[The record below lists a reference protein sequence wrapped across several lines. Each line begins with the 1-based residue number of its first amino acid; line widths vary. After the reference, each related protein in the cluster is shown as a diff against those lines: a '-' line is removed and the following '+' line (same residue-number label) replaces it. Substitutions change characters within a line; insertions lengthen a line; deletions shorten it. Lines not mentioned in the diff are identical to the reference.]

1 MQFRLVEPNPLGVLG
16 HGVTLATGVTVTN
29 SLRAIPNGTGS
40 ELVMVLLQWPHMSAE
55 EFERDVRAVTDEL
68 QRITDVIERG

>member
-1 MQFRLVEPNPLGVLG
+1 
-16 HGVTLATGVTVTN
+16 
-29 SLRAIPNGTGS
+29 
-40 ELVMVLLQWPHMSAE
+40 MSAE